1 MQDLFN
7 FIASAL
13 KNFIEREGG
22 EVEGRALGFTF
33 SFPVR
38 QTSIS
43 SGTLIRWTKE
53 FSIEE
58 AVSYKTMS
66 SINLLYIVCLPFKLK
81 RKVICK
87 FYSRIL

>member
-7 FIASAL
+7 LIALAL

-22 EVEGRALGFTF
+22 NDVGRALGFTF

-38 QTSIS
+38 QVSIS
-43 SGTLIRWTKE
+43 SGSLIRWTKE

-58 AVSYKTMS
+58 AVSYKVVP
-66 SINLLYIVCLPFKLK
+66 SITLSIHYGLIH
-81 RKVICK
+81 
-87 FYSRIL
+87 